1 MNMRTQATATATA
14 ASLALALLTAGC
26 ANMSETQQGTA
37 KGAGIGAA
45 AGAVLGALTGGSSGA
60 AKGAVLGAGVGA
72 VGGYVWTQRMEDQ
85 RRQMEAATQGT
96 GIDVVKTDDN
106 QLKINVPSD
115 ISFDVGRADIKAN
128 FAEVLDRFA
137 QGLVANPQARVRIVG
152 HTDSTGS
159 DAINDPL
166 SVNRAART
174 RDHLVARGVALSR
187 VDITGMGSRSPMAS
201 NDSADGRARNRRV
214 EIFMAE
220 AAPASAPAPASTAAP
235 VR

>member
-1 MNMRTQATATATA
+1 MNKRIQTTA
-14 ASLALALLTAGC
+14 AVLSLALLATGC

-45 AGAVLGALTGGSSGA
+45 AGAVLGAVTGGSSGA
-60 AKGAVLGAGVGA
+60 AKGAAIGAGVGA

-85 RRQMEAATQGT
+85 RKKMEAATQGT
-96 GIDVVKTDDN
+96 GIDVVKTEDN
-106 QLKINVPSD
+106 QLKLNVPSD

-128 FAEVLDRFA
+128 FATVLDGFA
-137 QGLVANPQARVRIVG
+137 QGLVANPQSRVRIVG

-166 SVNRAART
+166 SVNRATRT

-187 VDITGMGSRSPMAS
+187 VDVSGMGSRQPIAS
-201 NDSADGRARNRRV
+201 NDTAEGRGRNRRV

-220 AAPASAPAPASTAAP
+220 AAPAAAPAPTSTAAP
-235 VR
+235 AR

>member
-1 MNMRTQATATATA
+1 MNKRIQTTA
-14 ASLALALLTAGC
+14 AVLSLALLATGC

-45 AGAVLGALTGGSSGA
+45 AGAVLGAVTGGSSGA
-60 AKGAVLGAGVGA
+60 AKGAAIGAGVGA

-85 RRQMEAATQGT
+85 RKKMEAATQGT
-96 GIDVVKTDDN
+96 GIDVVKTEDN
-106 QLKINVPSD
+106 QLKLNVPSD

-128 FAEVLDRFA
+128 FVTVLDGFA
-137 QGLVANPQARVRIVG
+137 QGLVANPQSRVRIVG

-166 SVNRAART
+166 SVNRATRT

-187 VDITGMGSRSPMAS
+187 VDVSGMGSRQPIAS
-201 NDSADGRARNRRV
+201 NDTAEGRGRNRRV

-220 AAPASAPAPASTAAP
+220 AAPAAAPAPTSTAAP
-235 VR
+235 AR